1 MTPGVPLR
9 VAVHGAEGRMGRL
22 VSALVEAAP
31 DCELAGLVT
40 EPGRRLPPGAL
51 HPTLPVIGQDA
62 LADSLPRGCVI
73 VDFSLAPALPGLLA
87 GAAAIDARLVSGTTG
102 FDAGHLEALRRHAE
116 RHAVVHAANFS
127 VGVPALQMV
136 LQLLARTL
144 PAGFNAEQV
153 ETHHTAKL
161 DRPSGTARTLA
172 EAWQRARGG
181 EPAPVHSQR
190 IGGVVGEHTWTIGDQ
205 EETLVL
211 THRAQ
216 SRAAFL
222 RGILPAV
229 RFVASRERG
238 LFGLADVL
246 KALAEEA
253 GQPADPP
260 R

>member
-1 MTPGVPLR
+1 MSATTRLQ

-22 VSALVEAAP
+22 VTALVEAAG
-31 DCELAGLVT
+31 DCDLVALVT
-40 EPGRRLPPGAL
+40 EPGRLVPAGRL
-51 HPTLPVIGQDA
+51 HPTLPAVGQDA
-62 LADSLPRGCVI
+62 MGALLPRGCVV

-87 GAAAIDARLVSGTTG
+87 GLEQAGARLVSGTTG
-102 FDAGHLEALRRHAE
+102 FSPEQADLLRRHAE
-116 RHAVVHAANFS
+116 RLPVVHATNFS
-127 VGVPALQMV
+127 IGIPALQMV

-161 DRPSGTARTLA
+161 DRPSGTARSLA
-172 EAWQRARGG
+172 EAWNRARAG

-216 SRAAFL
+216 SRQAFL

-229 RFVASRERG
+229 RFVAARDNG
-238 LFGLADVL
+238 LYGLSDVL
-246 KALAEEA
+246 QDLGRTA
-253 GQPADPP
+253 
-260 R
+260 

>member
-1 MTPGVPLR
+1 MSAPARLQ

-22 VSALVEAAP
+22 VTALVDAAD
-31 DCELAGLVT
+31 DCDLVALFT
-40 EPGRRLPPGAL
+40 EPGRVVPAGEL
-51 HPTLPVIGQDA
+51 HATLPVSGQDA
-62 LADSLPRGCVI
+62 MGALLPAGCVVI
-73 VDFSLAPALPGLLA
+73 DFSLAPALDGLLA
-87 GAAAIDARLVSGTTG
+87 GVAASGARLVSGTTG
-102 FDAGHLEALRRHAE
+102 FSEAQFAALRRHAE
-116 RHAVVHAANFS
+116 RLPVVHATNFS
-127 VGVPALQMV
+127 IGIPALQMV

-172 EAWQRARGG
+172 EAWNRVRGG

-205 EETLVL
+205 EETLVV

-222 RGILPAV
+222 RGILPAA
-229 RFVASRERG
+229 RFVATRDNG
-238 LFGLADVL
+238 LYGLSDVL
-246 KALAEEA
+246 QDLGRNA
-253 GQPADPP
+253 
-260 R
+260 

>member
-1 MTPGVPLR
+1 MSPGATIA

-22 VSALVEAAP
+22 VTALVDAAP
-31 DCELAGLVT
+31 DCELVALVT
-40 EPGRRLPPGAL
+40 EPGRNLPAGTL
-51 HPTLPVIGQDA
+51 HPRLAVIGQDSMAGA
-62 LADSLPRGCVI
+62 LPAGCVI

-87 GAAAIDARLVSGTTG
+87 GAAAARARLVSGTTG
-102 FDAGHLEALRRHAE
+102 YDAAALDALRAHAAGL
-116 RHAVVHAANFS
+116 AVVHATNFS
-127 VGVPALQMV
+127 VGVPALQML

-144 PAGFNAEQV
+144 PAGFSAELV

-172 EAWQRARGG
+172 EAWERARGCG
-181 EPAPVHSQR
+181 PVPVHSQR

-229 RFVASRERG
+229 RFVARQERG
-238 LFGLADVL
+238 LFSLGDVL
-246 KALAEEA
+246 KSLA
-253 GQPADPP
+253 GQEPGDGRA
-260 R
+260 